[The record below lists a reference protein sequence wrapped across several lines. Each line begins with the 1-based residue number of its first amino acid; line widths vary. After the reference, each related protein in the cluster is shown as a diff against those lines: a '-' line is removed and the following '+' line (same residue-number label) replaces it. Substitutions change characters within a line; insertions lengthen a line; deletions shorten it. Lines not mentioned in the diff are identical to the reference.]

1 MRFTGGSAPS
11 EYGGPQESSDEA
23 VIGEQTAAAVAAESR
38 RVARVDAPSPLDV
51 AYEARS
57 AFDLFRYVE
66 TPVDARVASFVER
79 FAAADAQQRAD
90 LRLRLSRSDLYTL
103 LTFARRR
110 ALCAVR
116 NRDLSSAVIGFQA
129 VAAIELARVDRRD
142 ASMALGML
150 AYAAEHL
157 DGSASAL
164 LIDAASHAEQD
175 LAKLMVKESN
185 AASHELKRLGLRE
198 VTFSTG
204 VGLVDDQRHRFQPA
218 KNLLALAEQMVAVI
232 ENDTYRVTDIAIGTR
247 LPLVWLPAGEHDVL
261 TKASRALSGCLNI
274 HARPAAD
281 LKATFPSHWLLVF
294 ICEAAHAEDAALL
307 TAASRSRPSSD
318 IAELGVS
325 AGPLCTIMVAR
336 PTMRDASGIETADSL
351 RRFNDP
357 IRSLL
362 THSP

>member
-1 MRFTGGSAPS
+1 
-11 EYGGPQESSDEA
+11 
-23 VIGEQTAAAVAAESR
+23 
-38 RVARVDAPSPLDV
+38 
-51 AYEARS
+51 
-57 AFDLFRYVE
+57 
-66 TPVDARVASFVER
+66 
-79 FAAADAQQRAD
+79 
-90 LRLRLSRSDLYTL
+90 L

-110 ALCAVR
+110 ALYAVR

-129 VAAIELARVDRRD
+129 VTAIELERVDSRD
-142 ASMALGML
+142 AYMALGML

-164 LIDAASHAEQD
+164 LIDAASHAERD

-185 AASHELKRLGLRE
+185 TASHELKRLGLRE

-204 VGLVDDQRHRFQPA
+204 VGLVDDQRHRFQPK

-232 ENDTYRVTDIAIGTR
+232 ENDTYQVTDVAVGTR
-247 LPLVWLPAGEHDVL
+247 LPLVWLPARERDL
-261 TKASRALSGCLNI
+261 LSKASRALCGCLNI

-281 LKATFPSHWLLVF
+281 LKETFPSHWLLVF

-307 TAASRSRPSSD
+307 AAASQSRPNSD

-325 AGPLCTIMVAR
+325 VGPLCTIMVAR
-336 PTMRDASGIETADSL
+336 PRMRDASGIETADSL